1 MPARPHPAAAFL
13 LSVLM
18 IALAVMGSP
27 PRADGHAVLLIDTR
41 GAEGSLFKSIPLDRA
56 ALSALPQTGF
66 ETHTVWTDGPQQF
79 RGVALAT
86 LLAHLDISAAHI
98 DLEAVNNYRVSLP
111 VAEIGPDNPIIA
123 LTRNGA
129 AMSLRDMGPFWLVY
143 NYDANPEFRTELIYA
158 RSIWQLARIT
168 VPAPQP

>member
-1 MPARPHPAAAFL
+1 MPPRPHPVAALF

-18 IALAVMGSP
+18 IALAVIGSA
-27 PRADGHAVLLIDTR
+27 PRADEHDVLMIETR
-41 GAEGSLFKSIPLDRA
+41 SAEGTLVESIPLDRA
-56 ALSALPQTGF
+56 ALSAFPQTGF
-66 ETHTVWTDGPQQF
+66 TTHTVWTDGPQQF

-86 LLAHLDISAAHI
+86 LLEHLGISATHLD
-98 DLEAVNNYRVSLP
+98 LQAVNSYHVSLP

-123 LTRNGA
+123 LTRNGE

-143 NYDANPEFRTELIYA
+143 NYDANPAFRTELIYA